1 MRTIEEQSGR
11 FVQQPEIVGPGDGC
25 SIICCLFEAERPR
38 SHRSASDRLWTF
50 EENSGADFQMK
61 LWLIT
66 TAAAAAAA
74 VTAPGAPPSGTHL
87 HYEIR
92 INGIEDSKLTDTEKL
107 QLACAMSYGIS
118 GRVQAQAKADAVLNN
133 YLATLQQTTCVK
145 PKSN

>member
-1 MRTIEEQSGR
+1 MR
-11 FVQQPEIVGPGDGC
+11 
-25 SIICCLFEAERPR
+25 
-38 SHRSASDRLWTF
+38 
-50 EENSGADFQMK
+50 

-74 VTAPGAPPSGTHL
+74 VTAPGAPPPAPHL

-92 INGIEDSKLTDTEKL
+92 INGVDQHKLTDTEKL

-118 GRVQAQAKADAVLNN
+118 GRVHAQANADAVLNN